1 MNLNKALFGG
11 ALMAAGMTANA
22 QTFIYNATDTT
33 GTYQSFAYSDA
44 YGGTVDISYAS
55 GALNTSSTGTSILGT
70 TTVSTS
76 QTANSMRVDGQWDG
90 TGPYGY
96 GYGGSFIQ
104 QFFQVSANADLVIEW
119 DFSGTDNYAFA
130 LVLEDPSFGL
140 VFELDGLGGD
150 PSSGSTTISLTAGT
164 DYAVNFGLVDGFL
177 PFFFSTENQF
187 ISMTLVPAPGAIA
200 VLGLGG
206 LVATRRRR

>member
-33 GTYQSFAYSDA
+33 GEFSSFAYSLA
-44 YGGTVDISYAS
+44 AGGYLDESNAS
-55 GALNTSSTGTSILGT
+55 GALNTSSTGYSYEIGT

-90 TGPYGY
+90 GGYLPFLGGY
-96 GYGGSFIQ
+96 GESVMQ
-104 QFFQVSANADLVIEW
+104 QFFQVSANADLIIEW
-119 DFSGTDNYAFA
+119 DYSGTNGFPARAF
-130 LVLEDPSFGL
+130 VLQDPTLDVLFEVGGL
-140 VFELDGLGGD
+140 AGG
-150 PSSGSTTISLTAGT
+150 PTSGSVTISLTAGT
-164 DYAVNFGLVDGFL
+164 DYAVVMWMGNT
-177 PFFFSTENQF
+177 FFETENQF